1 MLHVLFVCEH
11 NSARSQM
18 AESFLKHLGNGDFR
32 VKAAAW
38 KLGPSTPW

>member
-18 AESFLKHLGNGDFR
+18 AESFLVTIQHPRKPVL
-32 VKAAAW
+32 
-38 KLGPSTPW
+38 PP